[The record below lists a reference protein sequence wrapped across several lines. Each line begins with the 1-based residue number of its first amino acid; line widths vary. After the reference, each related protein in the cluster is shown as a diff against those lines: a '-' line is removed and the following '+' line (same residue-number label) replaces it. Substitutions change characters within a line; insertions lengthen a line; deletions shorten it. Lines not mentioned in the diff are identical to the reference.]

1 MTDQETIQ
9 LLEQQIKK
17 LKKERDQTPH
27 QNIQNSITDDIQYYQ
42 NQIDCIMDSL

>member
-1 MTDQETIQ
+1 MKPQEEIE

-42 NQIDCIMDSL
+42 NQIDRLMDSL